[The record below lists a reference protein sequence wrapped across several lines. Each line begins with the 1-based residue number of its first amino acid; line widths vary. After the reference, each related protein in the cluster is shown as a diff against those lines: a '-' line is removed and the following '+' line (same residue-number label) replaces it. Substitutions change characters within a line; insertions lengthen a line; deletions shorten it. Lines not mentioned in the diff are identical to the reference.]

1 LQRASSASSV
11 DDLARRIGLLLADRG
26 KTHTEAVRAVAE
38 CIGEAFDGAA
48 SIAFLGGRDGP
59 LLTPVA
65 HHPGPRRLALGVEH
79 VEALLFDDPAPSLR
93 LRCGHVVHIDADAAQ
108 ELPSEDPEVRS
119 VVAVPLRRGGDVV
132 GAIAIARHVHQ
143 RAHAAEEV
151 QLLDDL
157 GRRVATALW
166 QERMLESLRNE
177 LELHDRELAEP
188 ATLPRAI
195 LDVSRDGVIGVD
207 DEGRVT
213 AMNASASAILGW
225 LTHEAVGR
233 PLQDVMPLRYGLDD
247 LERVASGRP
256 VPVTTLGAAAFPVR
270 LEISVA
276 RATSASSIRTILLR
290 DVTAQSDAQA
300 MFVARAGEYNAIAW
314 LGRRGLE
321 GADVDEL
328 LHEAARV
335 ALAIFFF
342 DRVEIFEG
350 DPREELISR
359 ASADAGVLSTADGSS
374 RDTLP
379 QSDLREPLVIDDL
392 AEGAGF
398 AGERRSGGPRTAVV
412 VGIRL
417 ADGRLWGAIA
427 ATAAERRRVERHEI
441 SSLAAL
447 AEVLA
452 AALERRRKDEQM
464 RFRAL
469 HDAVT
474 ALPNRALLAERVEAA
489 LTSCRATGATL
500 ALLFLG
506 LDAFRRVKDIH
517 GHAARDDLL
526 VAVAR
531 RLSNVLNPDHT
542 LAHFSD
548 DELVVLCED
557 VPGERGAIELAER
570 IVGAFAEPFSV
581 AEQRVHARVSIGMAL
596 SEPDS
601 EVESLLRD
609 AHVAM
614 YAAED
619 RGGAGYELFDDAMR
633 RRILERHRIEHG
645 LRRALDN
652 GELRMFYQPLISL
665 ADRRIVGVEGLVR
678 WQDPQR
684 GLVPPDAF
692 IPVAEETGLI
702 LPLGRWV
709 IGEACRQL
717 ARWAADASV
726 DVPSMA
732 VNVSARELAE
742 GALPEQVAQ
751 TLRRTGTPAEMLTIE
766 VTETSL
772 MVESTSPAALL
783 QDLRD
788 LGVQVV
794 LDDFGSG
801 YSSLNYLKRFP
812 IHGLKVDQG
821 LVGEVEESEVDRQI
835 LRAIVAMGAALGVA
849 VLVEGVETREQ
860 VHALGGLGCDLM
872 QGFAF
877 ARPAPAETIT
887 PLLREGMSGGRFA
900 QVLDAY
906 GGRGAPAA
914 ALALARKGHAAAP
927 NDDSTVSLG
936 EAAQALGVSA
946 STLRRWADSGRL
958 DVVRTTGGHRRFAV
972 AEVRRLNEEAAVGA
986 RRTLRP
992 LPLPTEP
999 LPALAD
1005 VLAADHDQLVETTA
1019 RMLYDGPVQGWF
1031 ASDAGRQHVA
1041 TWAKALQLACRR
1053 AQYAPATEATRRL
1066 ATEAYLGGASLLEVN
1081 ALVERFGD
1089 AVLRALH
1096 EAGAPRPQLMG
1107 SRRLFARLRHSA
1119 LEDAE
1124 RGAGREA
1131 AVGRARAAPNLS
1143 PDP

>member
-1 LQRASSASSV
+1 MQRALRASGV
-11 DDLARRIGLLLADRG
+11 DELARRIGLLLADRA
-26 KTHTEAVRAVAE
+26 KNRSEAMRAVAK
-38 CIGEAFDGAA
+38 CIGDAFDGAA
-48 SIAFLGGRDGP
+48 TLAFLGGRDGP

-65 HHPGPRRLALGVEH
+65 HHPGPRGLSLRVEH
-79 VEALLFDDPAPSLR
+79 LEALLFDDSGLSLR
-93 LRCGHVVHIDADAAQ
+93 LRCGEVVHVAGHAGQ
-108 ELPSEDPEVRS
+108 ELASEELETRS
-119 VVAVPLRRGGDVV
+119 VVAVPLRSGGDVV
-132 GAIAIARHVHQ
+132 GAIAIARHAGQ

-157 GRRVATALW
+157 SRRVAGALW

-177 LELHDRELAEP
+177 LERHDRELAEP
-188 ATLPRAI
+188 TALPRAI
-195 LDVSRDGVIGVD
+195 LDVSRDGVVGVD
-207 DEGRVT
+207 GEGRVT

-225 LTHEAVGR
+225 IADEAVGR
-233 PLQDVMPLRYGLDD
+233 PLDDVMPLRYDLAD

-256 VPVTTLGAAAFPVR
+256 VPVTTLGAPGFPLR
-270 LEISVA
+270 LEISVT
-276 RATSASSIRTILLR
+276 RATSGSPIRTILLR
-290 DVTAQSDAQA
+290 DVTAQSDVQA
-300 MFVARAGEYNAIAW
+300 MVVARAGESNAIAW

-335 ALAIFFF
+335 ALAVFFF
-342 DRVEIFEG
+342 DRVEIFEA
-350 DPREELISR
+350 DPREELIAR
-359 ASADAGVLSTADGSS
+359 ASADAGVLSAANGSW

-379 QSDLREPLVIDDL
+379 RSDLREPLVIDDL
-392 AEGAGF
+392 TEGAGF
-398 AGERRSGGPRTAVV
+398 VRGRRSGGPRTAVA

-427 ATAAERRRVERHEI
+427 ATSAERRRVERHEI
-441 SSLAAL
+441 ASLRAL

-489 LTSCRATGATL
+489 LTSSRATGATL

-517 GHAARDDLL
+517 GHAVRDDLL

-531 RLSNVLNPDHT
+531 RLSKVLDPAQT

-548 DELVVLCED
+548 DELVVLYED

-570 IVGAFAEPFSV
+570 IVRAFAEPFSV
-581 AEQRVHARVSIGMAL
+581 AEQRVHARVSIGMAI

-619 RGGAGYELFDDAMR
+619 RGGAGYVLFDDAMR

-645 LRRALDN
+645 LRRALEN

-665 ADRRIVGVEGLVR
+665 ADRRIVGVEALVR

-684 GLVPPDAF
+684 GLVSPDAF
-692 IPVAEETGLI
+692 IPVAEESGLI

-717 ARWAADASV
+717 ARWAADTSV

-751 TLRRTGTPAEMLTIE
+751 TLHRTGTPAEMLTIE

-772 MVESTSPAALL
+772 MVESSSPTALL
-783 QDLRD
+783 EDLRD

-835 LRAIVAMGAALGVA
+835 LRAIVAMGAALGVG
-849 VLVEGVETREQ
+849 VLVEGVETRDQ

-872 QGFAF
+872 QGYAF
-877 ARPAPAETIT
+877 ARPASAETIT
-887 PLLREGMSGGRFA
+887 PLLREGISGGRFA
-900 QVLDAY
+900 RVLDAY
-906 GGRGAPAA
+906 AGGAGRAF
-914 ALALARKGHAAAP
+914 ARKDDSGAQKG
-927 NDDSTVSLG
+927 DSTVSLG

-958 DVVRTTGGHRRFAV
+958 DVVRTAGGHRRFAV

-1005 VLAADHDQLVETTA
+1005 VLAADHDQLVETTV
-1019 RMLYDGPVQGWF
+1019 RMLYDGPVRGWF

-1041 TWAKALQLACRR
+1041 AWAEALQAACRR
-1053 AQYAPATEATRRL
+1053 AHYAPATEATRRV
-1066 ATEAYLGGASLLEVN
+1066 ATAAYFGGASLLEVN

-1089 AVLRALH
+1089 AVFRALH
-1096 EAGAPRPQLMG
+1096 EAGAPRPQLVG

-1124 RGAGREA
+1124 RGAGGEA
-1131 AVGRARAAPNLS
+1131 AVARAGAAPNPS
-1143 PDP
+1143 PGP